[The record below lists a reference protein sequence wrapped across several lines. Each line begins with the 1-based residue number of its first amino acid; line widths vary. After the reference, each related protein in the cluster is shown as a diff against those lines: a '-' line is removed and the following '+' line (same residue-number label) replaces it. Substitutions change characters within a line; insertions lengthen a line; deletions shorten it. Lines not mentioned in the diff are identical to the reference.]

1 MCCKHVILHL
11 HVLNLISLLQV
22 ALVEVKKLTAD
33 HIDVLGEVTVLVPVV
48 LNLLVEVFVTLA
60 KLLLHER
67 VVLNLFLQLDKL
79 LTLLSFLFLDRDNL
93 FKLLHFLPG

>member
-1 MCCKHVILHL
+1 MSCKHVILHL

-33 HIDVLGEVTVLVPVV
+33 HINVLREVTVLVSIV
-48 LNLLVEVFVTLA
+48 LNFLVEIFVTLS

-67 VVLNLFLQLDKL
+67 VVLNLFLKLDEL

-93 FKLLHFLPG
+93 LKFLHFLPR

>member
-1 MCCKHVILHL
+1 MSCKHVILHL
-11 HVLNLISLLQV
+11 HVLNLVSLLQV

-33 HIDVLGEVTVLVPVV
+33 HIDVLGEVTILVSVV
-48 LNLLVEVFVTLA
+48 LNLLVEVFVTLS

>member
-1 MCCKHVILHL
+1 MSCKHVILHL

-33 HIDVLGEVTVLVPVV
+33 HINVLREVTVLVSIV
-48 LNLLVEVFVTLA
+48 LNFLVEIFVTLS

-67 VVLNLFLQLDKL
+67 VVLNLFLKLDEL
-79 LTLLSFLFLDRDNL
+79 LTLLSFLFLDRDDL
-93 FKLLHFLPG
+93 LKLLHFLPR